1 MLYIYNVLQ
10 FVSEWCVSLV
20 DSAISRT
27 KSSTANGS
35 HTPLTA
41 QPSFLIQ
48 GNVLEADLHGPD
60 QKRPK
65 LSVFGSYNKIRS
77 QNAAAAP
84 QNPVL
89 VGDLVQRYLSFVD
102 TISHT
107 QQEAGTLPWS
117 LIASQSEYAPLMP
130 FFEYIYSAPC
140 TSATVERI
148 FSHGA

>member
-1 MLYIYNVLQ
+1 M
-10 FVSEWCVSLV
+10 
-20 DSAISRT
+20 
-27 KSSTANGS
+27 
-35 HTPLTA
+35 TA
-41 QPSFLIQ
+41 QPSSLFQ
-48 GNVLEADLHGPD
+48 GNVLQADLHGPD

-140 TSATVERI
+140 TSAPVERI
-148 FSHGA
+148 FSHGGIIMRPHRASISDKLLCDLMLSKCNSEKK